1 MREFFFN
8 NKKKR
13 HMHAISEGIFLTP
26 AGFNLDL
33 LSRCWKPCC
42 GYIGSCLGYSLEV
55 EQKSYRTKGYGVL
68 EGVRRTAFI
77 YEWSGEE

>member
-1 MREFFFN
+1 
-8 NKKKR
+8 
-13 HMHAISEGIFLTP
+13 MHAISEGIFLTP

-55 EQKSYRTKGYGVL
+55 EQKSYGVL

-77 YEWSGEE
+77 YEWGREE